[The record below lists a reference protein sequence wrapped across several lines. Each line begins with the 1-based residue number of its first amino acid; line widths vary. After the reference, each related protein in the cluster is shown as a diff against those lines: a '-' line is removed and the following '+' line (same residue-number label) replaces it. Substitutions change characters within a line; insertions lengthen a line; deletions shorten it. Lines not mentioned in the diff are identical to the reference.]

1 MPFSLPRGRPKTTQ
15 ALPYGATSQG
25 RSKPSNHQ
33 CGSLVGVVD
42 APLEHVFF
50 LGSVLVHY
58 LVAAHT
64 IYALFH
70 LQYDALTAAT
80 THTGFE
86 GRVVKDKIV

>member
-1 MPFSLPRGRPKTTQ
+1 MRP
-15 ALPYGATSQG
+15 
-25 RSKPSNHQ
+25 
-33 CGSLVGVVD
+33 V
-42 APLEHVFF
+42 EHVFF

-86 GRVVKDKIV
+86 ERVVKDKTV